1 MKKKRNNIT
10 TKQAVVIF
18 VALFAI
24 FYALIYVV
32 PTVTDIFKQTY
43 IAEYGTI
50 EISRDTEGIIVRDEK
65 TYVTNNGGKVKR
77 EVEAGEL
84 MKANRHIVTVGG
96 QAMYNEGIGIVSYYY
111 DTFEKSINSETLD
124 GINKEFFTTFKES
137 AGVQKAVSGT
147 AEAGNVVFKIIDRT
161 KWHLVCWLAAED
173 EEVFYEGR
181 TVTVAF
187 DEENQVQME
196 VASVEK
202 EGKEI
207 KVVLKADVNG
217 SLEAVKNA
225 LEKIDVEG
233 VKVSVIRGGVGAITE
248 SDIEI
253 IKRENLIE
261 REFGEADGIPISD
274 DVYSNILNDNYKGME
289 TSIEINNRAI
299 NEILDIIDNL

>member
-207 KVVLKADVNG
+207 KVVFSTNRDYSDFDQYRIKECTITASSSSGIIVNTD
-217 SLEAVKNA
+217 SIV
-225 LEKIDVEG
+225 EKDG
-233 VKVSVIRGGVGAITE
+233 VQGV
-248 SDIEI
+248 
-253 IKRENLIE
+253 
-261 REFGEADGIPISD
+261 
-274 DVYSNILNDNYKGME
+274 Y
-289 TSIEINNRAI
+289 
-299 NEILDIIDNL
+299 IIDKYGKENFTPIQIYASREDKTVVAKNYFYDSEGYPVETIQNYDEVLKSGKNK